1 MLTNIWESFESS
13 YCTQPA
19 TTKFVGHL
27 GSAETQHAIRT
38 SPLPE
43 STVHIRS
50 LLALF
55 LVVWLVGD
63 PLQVFLKKENRVNQN
78 SECAGWTAADV
89 DADSL

>member
-13 YCTQPA
+13 YYTQPA

-27 GSAETQHAIRT
+27 GSAETQHAIGT
-38 SPLPE
+38 SPLSE

-55 LVVWLVGD
+55 LVVWLVSD
-63 PLQVFLKKENRVNQN
+63 PLQVFLKKKKNQMSVVEE
-78 SECAGWTAADV
+78 SE
-89 DADSL
+89 SEQ